1 MRLIQIDHA
10 AEHCGGNQINERL
23 YFFIIILLLRVP
35 QNFSSKK
42 TSGLVTNSQSY
53 FLYGTYSYTL
63 AGLIAFVMLLFD
75 GMSGFSLP
83 AVGISALGAVS
94 LAVSLFCSIEALKSG
109 VMVLAAMAG
118 SAGLLLPCIAGIFMF
133 NEPMK
138 PMQFIGIALLI
149 FSGWLLIG
157 YSKEQTGSF
166 TPRTLLLLIGSMLSN
181 GSVMLAQKMF
191 SKYLP
196 DTSVSIFSFLTFGL
210 IGIGMFIG
218 LVPSLLSQSGR
229 AKIAAVPKP
238 VFLYGTISSI
248 ILLAINQLA
257 TLAGRNVPSAIMFPI
272 NDGGATIIT
281 AITAAIFFKEKLT
294 VRSVCG
300 LILGIGS
307 LIVINLFG

>member
-1 MRLIQIDHA
+1 MKDYIFL
-10 AEHCGGNQINERL
+10 
-23 YFFIIILLLRVP
+23 IIILLLRVP

-307 LIVINLFG
+307 LIVINLFSFTK

>member
-1 MRLIQIDHA
+1 MKDYIFL
-10 AEHCGGNQINERL
+10 
-23 YFFIIILLLRVP
+23 IIILLLRVP

-63 AGLIAFVMLLFD
+63 ARLIAFVMLLFD

-229 AKIAAVPKP
+229 AKVAAVPKP

-248 ILLAINQLA
+248 ILLTINQLA

>member
-1 MRLIQIDHA
+1 MKDYIFL
-10 AEHCGGNQINERL
+10 
-23 YFFIIILLLRVP
+23 IIILLLRVP

-109 VMVLAAMAG
+109 VMVLAAMAS

-181 GSVMLAQKMF
+181 GSVMLARKMF

>member
-1 MRLIQIDHA
+1 MKDYIFL
-10 AEHCGGNQINERL
+10 
-23 YFFIIILLLRVP
+23 IIILLLRVP

-109 VMVLAAMAG
+109 VMVLATMAG

>member
-1 MRLIQIDHA
+1 MKDYIFL
-10 AEHCGGNQINERL
+10 
-23 YFFIIILLLRVP
+23 IIILLLRVP

-138 PMQFIGIALLI
+138 LMQFIGIALLI

>member
-1 MRLIQIDHA
+1 MKDYIFL
-10 AEHCGGNQINERL
+10 
-23 YFFIIILLLRVP
+23 IIILLLRVP

-229 AKIAAVPKP
+229 AKIASVPKP

>member
-1 MRLIQIDHA
+1 MKDYIFL
-10 AEHCGGNQINERL
+10 
-23 YFFIIILLLRVP
+23 IIILLLRVP

-83 AVGISALGAVS
+83 AIGISALGAVS

>member
-1 MRLIQIDHA
+1 MKDYIFL
-10 AEHCGGNQINERL
+10 
-23 YFFIIILLLRVP
+23 IIILLLRVP

-109 VMVLAAMAG
+109 VMVLAAMAS

-196 DTSVSIFSFLTFGL
+196 DTNVSIFSFLTFGL

-248 ILLAINQLA
+248 ILLTINQLA
-257 TLAGRNVPSAIMFPI
+257 TIAGRNVPSAIMFPI

-307 LIVINLFG
+307 LIVINLF

>member
-1 MRLIQIDHA
+1 MKDYIFL
-10 AEHCGGNQINERL
+10 
-23 YFFIIILLLRVP
+23 IIILLLRVP

-75 GMSGFSLP
+75 GMSGFSLS

-272 NDGGATIIT
+272 NDGGATLIT

>member
-1 MRLIQIDHA
+1 MKDYIFL
-10 AEHCGGNQINERL
+10 
-23 YFFIIILLLRVP
+23 IIILLLRVP

-63 AGLIAFVMLLFD
+63 AGLIAFIMLLFD

-109 VMVLAAMAG
+109 VMVLAAMAS

>member
-1 MRLIQIDHA
+1 MKDYIFL
-10 AEHCGGNQINERL
+10 
-23 YFFIIILLLRVP
+23 IIILLLRVP

-42 TSGLVTNSQSY
+42 TSGLVTNLQSY

-75 GMSGFSLP
+75 GMLGFSLP

>member
-1 MRLIQIDHA
+1 MKDYIFL
-10 AEHCGGNQINERL
+10 
-23 YFFIIILLLRVP
+23 IIILLLRVP

-118 SAGLLLPCIAGIFMF
+118 SAGLLLPCIAGIFML

>member
-1 MRLIQIDHA
+1 MKDYIFL
-10 AEHCGGNQINERL
+10 
-23 YFFIIILLLRVP
+23 IIILLLRVP

-53 FLYGTYSYTL
+53 FLYGTYSYIL
-63 AGLIAFVMLLFD
+63 AGLIPFAMLLFD

>member
-1 MRLIQIDHA
+1 MKDYIFL
-10 AEHCGGNQINERL
+10 
-23 YFFIIILLLRVP
+23 IIILLLRVP

-238 VFLYGTISSI
+238 VFLYGTITSI
-248 ILLAINQLA
+248 ILLAVNQLA

>member
-1 MRLIQIDHA
+1 MKDYIFL
-10 AEHCGGNQINERL
+10 
-23 YFFIIILLLRVP
+23 IIILLLRVP

-83 AVGISALGAVS
+83 AVRISALGAVS

>member
-1 MRLIQIDHA
+1 MKDYIFL
-10 AEHCGGNQINERL
+10 
-23 YFFIIILLLRVP
+23 IIILLLRVP

-53 FLYGTYSYTL
+53 FLYGTYSYIL

-133 NEPMK
+133 NEPMR

>member
-1 MRLIQIDHA
+1 MKDYIFL
-10 AEHCGGNQINERL
+10 
-23 YFFIIILLLRVP
+23 IIILLLRVP

-83 AVGISALGAVS
+83 AVGISSLGAVS

>member
-1 MRLIQIDHA
+1 MKDYIFL
-10 AEHCGGNQINERL
+10 
-23 YFFIIILLLRVP
+23 IIILLLRFP
-35 QNFSSKK
+35 QNLFSKK
-42 TSGLVTNSQSY
+42 TSGMVNTAQSY
-53 FLYGTYSYTL
+53 FLYGAYSYLL
-63 AGLIAFVMLLFD
+63 AGLIAFVMLLFG

-83 AVGISALGAVS
+83 AVGISALGALS
-94 LAVSLFCSIEALKSG
+94 LALNLYCNLEALKSG
-109 VMVLAAMAG
+109 VMVLAALAG

-133 NEPMK
+133 DEPMK
-138 PMQFIGIALLI
+138 PLQFIGIALLI
-149 FSGWLLIG
+149 FSGWLLIS

-196 DTSVSIFSFLTFGL
+196 DTNVSIFSFLTFSL

-238 VFLYGTISSI
+238 VFLYGTFSSV
-248 ILLAINQLA
+248 ILLTINQLA
-257 TLAGRNVPSAIMFPI
+257 TIAGRNVPSAVMFPI

-307 LIVINLFG
+307 LIIINLF

>member
-1 MRLIQIDHA
+1 MKDYIFL
-10 AEHCGGNQINERL
+10 
-23 YFFIIILLLRVP
+23 IIILLLRVP

-83 AVGISALGAVS
+83 AVGISALSAVS

-109 VMVLAAMAG
+109 VMVLAAMAS

>member
-1 MRLIQIDHA
+1 MKDYIFL
-10 AEHCGGNQINERL
+10 
-23 YFFIIILLLRVP
+23 IIILLLRVP

-109 VMVLAAMAG
+109 VMVLAAMAS

-218 LVPSLLSQSGR
+218 LIPSLLSQSGR

>member
-1 MRLIQIDHA
+1 MKDYIFL
-10 AEHCGGNQINERL
+10 
-23 YFFIIILLLRVP
+23 IIILLLRVP

-138 PMQFIGIALLI
+138 PIQFIGIALLI

>member
-1 MRLIQIDHA
+1 MKDYIFL
-10 AEHCGGNQINERL
+10 
-23 YFFIIILLLRVP
+23 IIILLLRVP

-138 PMQFIGIALLI
+138 PMHFIGIALLI

-307 LIVINLFG
+307 LIVINFFG

>member
-1 MRLIQIDHA
+1 MKDYIFL
-10 AEHCGGNQINERL
+10 
-23 YFFIIILLLRVP
+23 IIILLLRVP

-83 AVGISALGAVS
+83 AIGISALGAVS

-307 LIVINLFG
+307 LLVINLFG

>member
-1 MRLIQIDHA
+1 MKDYIFL
-10 AEHCGGNQINERL
+10 
-23 YFFIIILLLRVP
+23 IIILLLRVP

-63 AGLIAFVMLLFD
+63 AGLIAFIMLLFD

-94 LAVSLFCSIEALKSG
+94 LATSLFCSIEALKNG

-196 DTSVSIFSFLTFGL
+196 DTNVSIFSFLTFGL

-248 ILLAINQLA
+248 ILLTINQLA
-257 TLAGRNVPSAIMFPI
+257 TIAGRNVPSAIMFPI

-307 LIVINLFG
+307 LIVINLF

>member
-1 MRLIQIDHA
+1 MKDYIFL
-10 AEHCGGNQINERL
+10 
-23 YFFIIILLLRVP
+23 IIILLLRVP

-229 AKIAAVPKP
+229 AKIVAVPKP

>member
-1 MRLIQIDHA
+1 MKDYIFL
-10 AEHCGGNQINERL
+10 
-23 YFFIIILLLRVP
+23 IIILLLRVP

-229 AKIAAVPKP
+229 VKIAAVPKP

>member
-1 MRLIQIDHA
+1 MKDYIFL
-10 AEHCGGNQINERL
+10 
-23 YFFIIILLLRVP
+23 IIILLLRVP

-53 FLYGTYSYTL
+53 FLYGTYSYIL

-133 NEPMK
+133 NEPMR

-229 AKIAAVPKP
+229 AEIAAVPKP

-248 ILLAINQLA
+248 ILLTINQLA

>member
-1 MRLIQIDHA
+1 MKDYIFL
-10 AEHCGGNQINERL
+10 
-23 YFFIIILLLRVP
+23 IIILLLRVP

-133 NEPMK
+133 DEPMK
-138 PMQFIGIALLI
+138 PLQFIGIALLI
-149 FSGWLLIG
+149 FSGWLLIS

-218 LVPSLLSQSGR
+218 LVPSLLSQNGR

>member
-1 MRLIQIDHA
+1 MKDYIFL
-10 AEHCGGNQINERL
+10 
-23 YFFIIILLLRVP
+23 IIILLLRVP

-109 VMVLAAMAG
+109 VMVLAAMAS

-281 AITAAIFFKEKLT
+281 AITAAVFFKEKLT

>member
-1 MRLIQIDHA
+1 MKDYIFL
-10 AEHCGGNQINERL
+10 
-23 YFFIIILLLRVP
+23 IIILLLRVP

-109 VMVLAAMAG
+109 VMVLAAMAS

>member
-1 MRLIQIDHA
+1 MKDYIFL
-10 AEHCGGNQINERL
+10 
-23 YFFIIILLLRVP
+23 IIILLLRVP

-238 VFLYGTISSI
+238 VFLYGTFSSI

>member
-1 MRLIQIDHA
+1 MKDYIFL
-10 AEHCGGNQINERL
+10 
-23 YFFIIILLLRVP
+23 IIILLLRVP

-75 GMSGFSLP
+75 GMSGLSLP

>member
-1 MRLIQIDHA
+1 MKDYIFL
-10 AEHCGGNQINERL
+10 
-23 YFFIIILLLRVP
+23 IIILLLRVP

-75 GMSGFSLP
+75 GMSGFSLS

-109 VMVLAAMAG
+109 VMVLAAMAS

>member
-1 MRLIQIDHA
+1 MKDYIFL
-10 AEHCGGNQINERL
+10 
-23 YFFIIILLLRVP
+23 IIILLLRVP

-42 TSGLVTNSQSY
+42 TRGLVTNSQSY

-63 AGLIAFVMLLFD
+63 AGLIACVMLLFD

>member
-1 MRLIQIDHA
+1 MKDYIFL
-10 AEHCGGNQINERL
+10 
-23 YFFIIILLLRVP
+23 IIILLLRVP

-118 SAGLLLPCIAGIFMF
+118 PAGLLLPCIAGIFMF

>member
-1 MRLIQIDHA
+1 MKDYIFL
-10 AEHCGGNQINERL
+10 
-23 YFFIIILLLRVP
+23 IIILLLRVP

-53 FLYGTYSYTL
+53 FLYGTYSYIL

-133 NEPMK
+133 NEPMR

-248 ILLAINQLA
+248 ILLTINQLA

>member
-1 MRLIQIDHA
+1 MKDYIFL
-10 AEHCGGNQINERL
+10 
-23 YFFIIILLLRVP
+23 IIILLLRVP

-248 ILLAINQLA
+248 ILLTINQLA
-257 TLAGRNVPSAIMFPI
+257 TIAGRNVPSAIMFPI

-307 LIVINLFG
+307 LIVINLF

>member
-1 MRLIQIDHA
+1 MKDYIFL
-10 AEHCGGNQINERL
+10 
-23 YFFIIILLLRVP
+23 IIILLLRVP

-109 VMVLAAMAG
+109 VMVIAAMAG

-238 VFLYGTISSI
+238 VFLYGTISAI

>member
-1 MRLIQIDHA
+1 MKDYIFL
-10 AEHCGGNQINERL
+10 
-23 YFFIIILLLRVP
+23 IIILLLRVP

-53 FLYGTYSYTL
+53 FLYGTYSYIL